1 MASHPIQPPPWIHP
15 LEWLTVSSQLVFVSA
30 NEDKSRQ
37 ISSCTDHKRKFVHV
51 KQGRLFSAI
60 KSLSIGCVLAV
71 YWIMI
76 Q

>member
-37 ISSCTDHKRKFVHV
+37 ILSSTDHKRKICACQATFN
-51 KQGRLFSAI
+51 
-60 KSLSIGCVLAV
+60 
-71 YWIMI
+71 
-76 Q
+76 